1 MTKVEAFAPA
11 KINLALHVTG
21 RRSDGYH
28 LLDSLVCFADV
39 GDHLILR
46 DAAGMSLGA
55 SGPFGASVPPGPS
68 NLVLQAA
75 ELMEAEAARL
85 GLPAGGVSIQLEK
98 NLPISS
104 GLGGGSADAA
114 AALRA
119 LSELWRLPMPGPHRL
134 AEALGADVPVC
145 ADPSVAYRMRGIG
158 EELTRIERMPQ
169 LNLLLVNPRVPVST
183 AAVFGRMERHDNAP
197 LPEPPEAPTRRELV
211 DWLTWQRNDL
221 EAPACSLAPEI
232 AEVLDEL
239 RLMEGVMLARMSG
252 SGASCFAIFE
262 DNEARDRAAGMLRD
276 ERPEWWVAEG

>member
-21 RRSDGYH
+21 RRADGYH
-28 LLDSLVCFADV
+28 LLDSLVCFAGV
-39 GDHLILR
+39 GDHLTLR
-46 DAAGMSLGA
+46 TAAGMSLGA

-68 NLVLQAA
+68 NLVLRAA

-98 NLPISS
+98 NLPMSS

-119 LSELWRLPMPGPHRL
+119 LSELWRVPMPGPHRL
-134 AEALGADVPVC
+134 AKELGADVPVC
-145 ADPSVAYRMRGIG
+145 LDPGSAWRIRGIG
-158 EELTRIERMPQ
+158 EELTRLERLPQ
-169 LNLLLVNPRVPVST
+169 LNLLLVNPGVPVST
-183 AAVFGRMERHDNAP
+183 AAVFGRMERHDNPP

-232 AEVLDEL
+232 GEVLEEL

-262 DNEARDRAAGMLRD
+262 DNEARDRAAGVLRED
-276 ERPEWWVAEG
+276 WPEWWVAEG

>member
-28 LLDSLVCFADV
+28 LLDSLVCFANV
-39 GDHLILR
+39 GDHLTLT
-46 DAAGMSLGA
+46 DAPGMSLGA

-68 NLVLQAA
+68 NLVLRAA
-75 ELMEAEAARL
+75 ELMEAEAERL
-85 GLPAGGVSIQLEK
+85 GVAVGGVSIQLEK
-98 NLPISS
+98 HLPISS

-119 LSELWRLPMPGPHRL
+119 LSDLWGVAVPGVHRL
-134 AEALGADVPVC
+134 AKELGADVPVC
-145 ADPSVAYRMRGIG
+145 LDPGASWRMRGIG
-158 EELTRIERMPQ
+158 EELTRLERMPQ

-183 AAVFGRMERHDNAP
+183 AAVFGRMEQRDNAP
-197 LPEPPEAPTRRELV
+197 MPEPPEAPSRRELV
-211 DWLTWQRNDL
+211 EWLAWQRNDL

-232 AEVLDEL
+232 GEVLGEL
-239 RLMEGVMLARMSG
+239 RAQEGAMLARMSG

-262 DNEARDRAAGMLRD
+262 DNEARDRAAGVLRED
-276 ERPEWWVAEG
+276 WPEWWVAEG